1 MASVIQAGLRTD
13 LLIAGMNCAHCAR
26 TVTDALQGVAGVA
39 GARVSLQ
46 DGRACVRWRT
56 GATPNLPALSEAV
69 RAAGFA
75 AKPAPADTQ
84 AGPPAPMD
92 GWRFNVIAGLAGTVP
107 LMAGEWV
114 FHLGLETWFHWL
126 AFALVL
132 PVQILCGARFY
143 KGAWLQLK
151 SGRSNMDTLVALG
164 STAAFGFSVCELFS
178 GAGGHLF
185 FMEASAIITLI
196 SIGHWLEARVS
207 SRAAQ
212 SLRALFRLAPPTARL
227 LQANETETET
237 PVAQLQP
244 GDRVVLRPG
253 DRVPVDGQLLRGQ
266 CSMDEAMLTGES
278 APVEKETG
286 SPVYAGTLNLNGQA
300 VAEVT
305 AVGESTAMARIVA
318 SVERA
323 QNSRAEIQRLADRV
337 SSVFVPVVV
346 LIALAAALW
355 WGLAPDHA
363 RRVSQ
368 WLGHYLW
375 PPMQPATTLAAAVL
389 SAVAVLIVACP
400 CAMGL
405 ATPAAIMAGA
415 NAASKRGILIRDGIA
430 LEKAGKITAL
440 LADKTGTLTDGKPA
454 IVATQGGDL
463 PLAAALAAGSKH
475 PFSRAVAKLAPE
487 PVALQSWRE
496 IPGAGVQATLP
507 AATVARLGSLP
518 WLRQCEV
525 SLPDPSEFA
534 EKWSAQGAAILGLA
548 LDGNLRALIALRD
561 TVKPSAASVVRQLEK
576 SGLKVFMVTGD
587 NPRAARAIA
596 EQAGI
601 AAENVFAQARPGQKA
616 ELVRQLQQKGEKVA
630 FVGDGINDAPALE
643 QADLGIA
650 VSQASDIAGEAA
662 DIVLLKSG
670 IEAVPE
676 ALELARATLATIR
689 QNLFW
694 AFFYN
699 AAAVPL
705 AALGFLSPILCAA
718 AMGLSD
724 LVVIGN
730 ALRLGRF
737 APKNP
742 AMKRDS

>member
-1 MASVIQAGLRTD
+1 

-26 TVTDALQGVAGVA
+26 TVTDALQGVEGVA
-39 GARVSLQ
+39 GARVSLEE
-46 DGRACVRWRT
+46 GRACVRWRA
-56 GATPNLPALSEAV
+56 GAAPNLPALFEAV
-69 RAAGFA
+69 RAAGYA
-75 AKPAPADTQ
+75 AKAAPPETQ

-92 GWRFNVIAGLAGTVP
+92 GWRFNVVAGLVGTVP

-114 FHLGLETWFHWL
+114 FHLGVKTWFHWL

-164 STAAFGFSVCELFS
+164 STAAFGFSVCQLFS
-178 GAGGHLF
+178 GAGGHLY

-196 SIGHWLEARVS
+196 SIGHWLEARAA
-207 SRAAQ
+207 SRAAK
-212 SLRALFRLAPPTARL
+212 SLRALFRLAPPTARR
-227 LQANETETET
+227 LQANQTEIET

-244 GDRVVLRPG
+244 GDKVVLRPG
-253 DRVPVDGQLLRGQ
+253 DRVPVDGQLIRGQ

-300 VAEVT
+300 VVEVT
-305 AVGESTAMARIVA
+305 GVGESTAMARIVA

-323 QNSRAEIQRLADRV
+323 QNSRAEIQRLADKV

-346 LIALAAALW
+346 LMALAAALW
-355 WGLAPDHA
+355 RGLAPEDA
-363 RRVSQ
+363 RRLSL

-375 PPMQPATTLAAAVL
+375 PPMQPATTLAAAVF
-389 SAVAVLIVACP
+389 SAVAVLIAACP

-430 LEKAGKITAL
+430 LEKAGKITVL
-440 LADKTGTLTDGKPA
+440 LADKTGTLTNGKPTV
-454 IVATQGGDL
+454 VATQGGEL
-463 PLAAALAAGSKH
+463 PLAAALASGSRH
-475 PFSRAVAKLAPE
+475 PFSRAVAQLAPE
-487 PVALQSWRE
+487 SIAFQAWRE

-507 AATVARLGSLP
+507 GASVARLGSLA
-518 WLRQCEV
+518 WLRQCGV
-525 SLPDPSEFA
+525 TLPDSSEFA
-534 EKWSAQGAAILGLA
+534 EKWSAQGATVLGLA
-548 LDGNLRALIALRD
+548 VDGNLRALIALQD

-576 SGLKVFMVTGD
+576 SGLKVFMATGD
-587 NPRAARAIA
+587 NPQAARAIA
-596 EQAGI
+596 AQAGI
-601 AAENVFAQARPGQKA
+601 AAERVFAQVQPGQKA
-616 ELVRQLQQKGEKVA
+616 DLVRQLKQKGEKVA

-662 DIVLLKSG
+662 DLVLLKSG

-699 AAAVPL
+699 AAAIPL

-737 APKNP
+737 APKTP
-742 AMKRDS
+742 ARNGDL